1 MSGRRNPFEEIERL
15 FNRMSRQFED
25 EIGGSLPQMGGM
37 PGTQP
42 AMDVCDEGDDLVVT
56 ADLPGYDK
64 ENIDVQLR
72 GDTLHVSA
80 ERREERQQE
89 GERGQGR
96 YIRQERRHESVNR
109 SVTLPEQVQEDEVT
123 AEYQNGVLTVRLPKL
138 RASSGDGHR
147 IDIE

>member
-25 EIGGSLPQMGGM
+25 EIGGNLPQVGGM
-37 PGTQP
+37 AGTKP
-42 AMDVCDEGDDLVVT
+42 AMDVRDDGDELVVT

-64 ENIDVQLR
+64 EDIDVQLR

-80 ERREERQQE
+80 ERESGSQQE

-96 YIRQERRHESVNR
+96 YIRQERRRESVSR
-109 SVTLPEQVQEDEVT
+109 SVTLPEQVEEDEVS
-123 AEYQNGVLTVRLPKL
+123 AEYQNGVLTVRLPKVQ
-138 RASSGDGHR
+138 ASGGDGHR